1 MIETARRAVQYG
13 PDLSDA
19 NSLLAGLMAKNP
31 KEFPEYSENE
41 LLDAARNF
49 AKKASDL
56 NPKGIISILSAA
68 NSLFIVGL
76 YDQAVE
82 NYEKALKVAPHPPGN
97 VKLNY
102 ALALTYL
109 QEYERAYKLAAEL
122 SENEQYFEG
131 SQMGALGIRTFID
144 MEKGRS
150 SEAKKLTKRI
160 LEIDSGVNF
169 KKLRRAMKTFIVMD
183 QDFMKRLSSVL
194 EIAGIPN

>member
-1 MIETARRAVQYG
+1 
-13 PDLSDA
+13 
-19 NSLLAGLMAKNP
+19 MAKNP

-131 SQMGALGIRTFID
+131 SQMGALGIRAFID

-160 LEIDSGVNF
+160 LEIDSGINF
-169 KKLRRAMKTFIVMD
+169 KKLRRAMKTFIIMD
-183 QDFMKRLSSVL
+183 QDFKKRLSSVL
-194 EIAGIPN
+194 ESAGVPS

>member
-1 MIETARRAVQYG
+1 M
-13 PDLSDA
+13 
-19 NSLLAGLMAKNP
+19 
-31 KEFPEYSENE
+31 
-41 LLDAARNF
+41 LDAARNF

-109 QEYERAYKLAAEL
+109 QEYESAYQLAAEL

-131 SQMGALGIRTFID
+131 SQMGALGIRAFIA
-144 MEKGRS
+144 MERGSS

-160 LEIDSGVNF
+160 LEMDSSVNF
-169 KKLRRAMKTFIVMD
+169 NILRRAMKTFIIMD
-183 QDFMKRLSSVL
+183 RSFTGKLSDGL
-194 EIAGIPN
+194 EKAGIPS